1 MNPCMPTA
9 TVLEAIRVIDALLV
23 NVPADSALRL
33 RAINAVED
41 MRGRLLA
48 ALPERT
54 ELRDAA

>member
-1 MNPCMPTA
+1 MNPTIPTA
-9 TVLEAIRVIDALLV
+9 SVLEAIRVIDALLV
-23 NVPADSALRL
+23 NVPADSVLRL

-54 ELRDAA
+54 DLRDAA